1 MTEPESP
8 RPSSP
13 EDGRRT
19 PGTASASAPPPDPA
33 SETDLGD
40 LLMRVARTLRHRGA
54 QAMAPWDLAPHHARA
69 LKVIGRHERIR
80 PGELAAHLRVAP
92 RSVTDVVDALE
103 ERGLLE
109 RHPDPT
115 DRRATVLALTA
126 SGRRLVGEIGT
137 ARRADAHAYF
147 DRLSERDR
155 ASLRRI
161 LTTLDDAPAEHPR

>member
-1 MTEPESP
+1 M
-8 RPSSP
+8 
-13 EDGRRT
+13 G
-19 PGTASASAPPPDPA
+19 PGSAPR
-33 SETDLGD
+33 S
-40 LLMRVARTLRHRGA
+40 RA
-54 QAMAPWDLAPHHARA
+54 QG
-69 LKVIGRHERIR
+69 VGRHDRIR

-126 SGRRLVGEIGT
+126 SGRRLLDEIGA
-137 ARRADAHAYF
+137 ARRADAHTYF
-147 DRLSERDR
+147 ARLSERDR

-161 LTTLDDAPAEHPR
+161 LTTLDATD

>member
-1 MTEPESP
+1 MARPESP
-8 RPSSP
+8 DAAPR
-13 EDGRRT
+13 ERGRQAR
-19 PGTASASAPPPDPA
+19 GTASAGRSTPDPA

-69 LKVIGRHERIR
+69 LRVVARHEPIR
-80 PGELAAHLRVAP
+80 PGELATHLRVAP

-103 ERGLLE
+103 ARGVLE

-126 SGRRLVGEIGT
+126 DGRRLVDEIGT

-147 DRLSERDR
+147 DRLPERDR
-155 ASLRRI
+155 ATLRRI
-161 LTTLDDAPAEHPR
+161 LTTLDASE

>member
-1 MTEPESP
+1 MTTPDP
-8 RPSSP
+8 AHPAP
-13 EDGRRT
+13 HDPGRRT
-19 PGTASASAPPPDPA
+19 PGTASAGDGAADPG
-33 SETDLGD
+33 SEADLGD
-40 LLMRVARTLRHRGA
+40 LVLRVARTLRHRGA

-69 LKVIGRHERIR
+69 LRVVGRHERIR

-109 RHPDPT
+109 RRPDPT

-126 SGRRLVGEIGT
+126 SGRRLVDEIGT

-147 DRLSERDR
+147 DRLPERDQ

-161 LTTLDDAPAEHPR
+161 LTALDEGPAAHPR

>member
-1 MTEPESP
+1 MADPAPS
-8 RPSSP
+8 RP
-13 EDGRRT
+13 
-19 PGTASASAPPPDPA
+19 TASGAASDSP
-33 SETDLGD
+33 SESDLGD
-40 LLMRVARTLRHRGA
+40 LVMRVARTLRHRGA
-54 QAMAPWDLAPHHARA
+54 RAMAPWDLAPHHARA
-69 LKVIGRHERIR
+69 LKVIGRHDRIR

-126 SGRRLVGEIGT
+126 SGRRLLEEIGA
-137 ARRADAHAYF
+137 ARRADAHTYF
-147 DRLSERDR
+147 ARLSERDR

-161 LTTLDDAPAEHPR
+161 LTTLDATD